1 MSFLWVV
8 SYLAWNYSAAL
19 WDINSCAHHIWNGLS
34 LHQNVPIRQF
44 NLYKPTNSWNY
55 QFNLCLNQFA
65 PCDEIFSRKYQIL
78 SHLNWQGWAV
88 IQLWDG
94 HWFCEWV
101 GWWGFLF
108 RGNHP
113 INWSTSYRQ
122 QFFATSSWPV
132 EIFSGKNKEVFAS
145 CWSCGLFFCSCPF
158 KVNAIIGAKCKNV
171 KTFDSHTLLSI
182 EAKFDKTIT
191 QKYWVNG
198 RKVFYSC
205 AIFQRRKKARKGL
218 LNAHLIFQSK
228 KELF

>member
-1 MSFLWVV
+1 M
-8 SYLAWNYSAAL
+8 
-19 WDINSCAHHIWNGLS
+19 
-34 LHQNVPIRQF
+34 PIRQF

-113 INWSTSYRQ
+113 ISWASYSQ
-122 QFFATSSWPV
+122 QAVDQVKYFQVRTRRFLPHAEAV
-132 EIFSGKNKEVFAS
+132 V
-145 CWSCGLFFCSCPF
+145 CFFCSCPF

-205 AIFQRRKKARKGL
+205 AIFQRRKKAQKGL